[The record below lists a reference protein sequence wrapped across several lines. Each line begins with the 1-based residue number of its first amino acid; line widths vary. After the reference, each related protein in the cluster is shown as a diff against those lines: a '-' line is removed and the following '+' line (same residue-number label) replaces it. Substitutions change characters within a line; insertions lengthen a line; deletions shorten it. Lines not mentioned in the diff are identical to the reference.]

1 MIEKIKTLWGSS
13 HTADKE
19 IAMNL
24 MSTLDYSKLAPFIDE
39 KGLMNEFTFPFS
51 ERIIEPVFGQNF
63 AIFCSFYG
71 CLRVALEDTS
81 LYKGFS
87 KNFKTESL

>member
-1 MIEKIKTLWGSS
+1 MIEKIKTLWNSS
-13 HTADKE
+13 NTADKE

-39 KGLMNEFTFPFS
+39 KGLMNEFPFS
-51 ERIIEPVFGQNF
+51 FSESVVKSVFGQNF
-63 AIFCSFYG
+63 VIFCSFYG

-81 LYKGFS
+81 LYNGFV
-87 KNFKTESL
+87 KNFKTEPL